1 MVQCLLID
9 ATKENRTLIGVQN
22 WQNFDFLKYCE
33 FSKEKFQGQLHS

>member
-22 WQNFDFLKYCE
+22 WQKIHFLKYCE
-33 FSKEKFQGQLHS
+33 FLTEKSQGQPHS